1 MRCRR
6 WRRAPSGSWSSI
18 PARWPPLGIARG
30 DLLGVPG
37 GATAASRAALARAVA
52 HGLKP
57 ALAVERGG
65 QRYVLAAR

>member
-1 MRCRR
+1 MLAELPPDILKEVVVVRDRPNG
-6 WRRAPSGSWSSI
+6 APGQ
-18 PARWPPLGIARG
+18 LGI
-30 DLLGVPG
+30 PG
-37 GATAASRAALARAVA
+37 GVTPASRAALARAVA